1 MKRFSVQARIKSFF
15 YAGRG
20 LKFMLQSQHNAWIHT
35 LATILVIAAGFL
47 AGISKTEWG
56 LIILAIIAVW
66 TAEALNTA
74 FEYLS
79 DVSSPGSDPRVMKA
93 KDIAASAV
101 LIAAIGAAAIGLIV
115 FIPYLAALF

>member
-20 LKFMLQSQHNAWIHT
+20 IKFMLQSQHNAWIHT
-35 LATILVIAAGFL
+35 LATIVVITAGFL